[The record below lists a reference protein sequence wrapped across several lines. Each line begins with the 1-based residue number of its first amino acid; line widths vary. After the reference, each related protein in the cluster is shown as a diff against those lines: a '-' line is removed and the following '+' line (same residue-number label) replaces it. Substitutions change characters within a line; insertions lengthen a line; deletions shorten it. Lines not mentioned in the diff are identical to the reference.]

1 MTSNDTIKKCSTCHM
16 NYLASQFGHNRLMQP
31 YKSCIRCR
39 LRQRE
44 YGRRRRRV
52 EPQNAEAPQHNDP
65 LTEEPPPQA
74 DITTFEDHDDYTTF
88 LSYDMVGLHHDHYRN
103 CLTAYDAYRK
113 VKDQLCNRRDFN
125 KIFTDE
131 YNLSVFVLSGDIQR
145 RYYEKDVMLQECCR
159 DNVIFMAHHNIVD
172 NLGGVVSRVRGV
184 RDLSVILY
192 DKFSEQF
199 FAKVLP
205 SIDVF
210 SGLFEVVSSKKTW
223 RCDICYER
231 SRRNMTSC
239 RKCNNKVC
247 STCFQKVEV
256 KTSCSFCRYSLYQ
269 HAMERIEQLG
279 INQLVFDI

>member
-1 MTSNDTIKKCSTCHM
+1 
-16 NYLASQFGHNRLMQP
+16 MQP

-39 LRQRE
+39 VRQRE

-88 LSYDMVGLHHDHYRN
+88 LSYYMMGLNRHQYGN
-103 CLTAYDAYRK
+103 CVTAYDQYRD
-113 VKDQLCNRRDFN
+113 VKHLLCNRLDFN

-145 RYYEKDVMLQECCR
+145 RYYEKDVMLQECCS

-172 NLGGVVSRVRGV
+172 SLGGVISIVKGV
-184 RDLSVILY
+184 RDLSVIFY
-192 DKFSEQF
+192 DKFSDQF

-210 SGLFEVVSSKKTW
+210 SGLFEVVSSRKTC
-223 RCDICYER
+223 RCDICYDR
-231 SRRNMTSC
+231 SRRTMTTC
-239 RKCNNKVC
+239 RKCNKKVC
-247 STCFQKVEV
+247 STCFPKVEV
-256 KTSCSFCRYSLYQ
+256 KTSCSFCRHSLYQ
-269 HAMERIEQLG
+269 HAMERIDQLE